1 MNAMEADLSI
11 VREDALALPRD
22 SRAQLAQD
30 LLESLDA
37 EVDGAAV
44 QTAWVEEAE
53 RRLDGILSG
62 QRKTVPGDEVARR
75 VRERLRR

>member
-1 MNAMEADLSI
+1 MNTAEADLSTI
-11 VREDALALPRD
+11 REEALSLPRD

-37 EVDGAAV
+37 EEDGAAV
-44 QTAWVEEAE
+44 QAAWIVEAE

-62 QRKTVPGDEVARR
+62 QRRTVPGDEVARR
-75 VRERLRR
+75 IRERIRR